1 MDIGKTKTAF
11 QEVIRMLSPEIN
23 GLLPEGGIGEM
34 SKFYKIERI
43 DGCDIKN
50 DGDMLLFQYS
60 DLSRLLQ

>member
-23 GLLPEGGIGEM
+23 GLLPEGGIGEIA
-34 SKFYKIERI
+34 KFYKIERI
-43 DGCDIKN
+43 GGCDIKN